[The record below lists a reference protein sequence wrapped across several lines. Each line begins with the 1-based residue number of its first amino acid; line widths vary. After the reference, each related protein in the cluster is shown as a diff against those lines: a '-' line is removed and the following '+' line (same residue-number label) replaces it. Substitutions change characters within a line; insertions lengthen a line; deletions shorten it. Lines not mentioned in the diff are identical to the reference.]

1 MNYKA
6 LLDELIA
13 TPLLTSLFIVDFAI
27 LTFHRPPAFFSILM
41 LGGLVALAMYFGQKF
56 AIFDIKKG
64 NPIASG
70 EVPSDS
76 AELR

>member
-1 MNYKA
+1 MNFKT

-56 AIFDIKKG
+56 AIFDVK
-64 NPIASG
+64 
-70 EVPSDS
+70 EVDHVTERQATTTTDGS
-76 AELR
+76 

>member
-1 MNYKA
+1 MNFKE

-13 TPLLTSLFIVDFAI
+13 TPLLTSLFIADFAI

-56 AIFDIKKG
+56 AMFDIKKG
-64 NPIASG
+64 QVTTGGS
-70 EVPSDS
+70 
-76 AELR
+76 